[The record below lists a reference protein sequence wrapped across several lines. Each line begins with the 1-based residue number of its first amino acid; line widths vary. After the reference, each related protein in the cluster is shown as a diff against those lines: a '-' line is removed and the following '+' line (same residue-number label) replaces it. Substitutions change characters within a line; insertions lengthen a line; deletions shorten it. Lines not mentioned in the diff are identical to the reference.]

1 MHAFDE
7 FLLKYGYWVL
17 FLNVLA
23 EQIGL
28 PLPALPVFLAM
39 GALAG
44 LGKFSLFTAVAIA
57 ILGALTADLV
67 WYRLGRSRGNSILS
81 LMCRVSLE
89 PDSCVS
95 NTKNIYRKLG
105 AYALLFCKFVPGL
118 NAAAAPLAG
127 LTKMPVY
134 RFVAFDLV
142 GSLVWSGAYLGTGFL
157 FRNQLERVGDL
168 ITRTGARF
176 FVVIAVLLFGYIGWK
191 YYQRRRFLRDLRV
204 ARITPQDLQGMIE
217 AGEDP
222 AIVDL
227 RHLLEVEYEGWKLP
241 GAIQMDLQEI
251 EARHHE
257 IPRDR
262 DVILYCS

>member
-1 MHAFDE
+1 
-7 FLLKYGYWVL
+7 V
-17 FLNVLA
+17 
-23 EQIGL
+23 
-28 PLPALPVFLAM
+28 

-44 LGKFSLFTAVAIA
+44 LGKFSMWAAIAVAIA
-57 ILGALTADLV
+57 GAMISDLV

-81 LMCRVSLE
+81 LMCRISIE

-105 AYALLFCKFVPGL
+105 AYALLFAKFVPGL

-127 LTKMPVY
+127 LTKMPLY
-134 RFVAFDLV
+134 RFAAFDFL
-142 GSLVWSGAYLGTGFL
+142 GAMAWSGAYLLVGFV

-168 ITRTGARF
+168 ITKTGGRSL
-176 FVVIAVLLFGYIGWK
+176 VVIVVLLAAYIGWK
-191 YYQRRRFLRDLRV
+191 YYQRWRFIHGLRV
-204 ARITPQDLQGMIE
+204 ARITPQELRQLIKSGDE
-217 AGEDP
+217 P

-227 RHLLEVEYEGWKLP
+227 RHILEVEYDGWKLP

-251 EARHHE
+251 ETRHHE
-257 IPRDR
+257 IPRDK

>member
-28 PLPALPVFLAM
+28 PIPSLPVFLAV

-44 LGKFSLFTAVAIA
+44 LGKFSMWAAIAVAIA
-57 ILGALTADLV
+57 GAMISDLV

-81 LMCRVSLE
+81 LMCRISIE

-105 AYALLFCKFVPGL
+105 AYALLFAKFVPGL

-127 LTKMPVY
+127 LTKMPLY
-134 RFVAFDLV
+134 RFAAFDFV
-142 GSLVWSGAYLGTGFL
+142 GAMAWSGAYLMVGFV

-168 ITRTGARF
+168 ITKTGGRF
-176 FVVIAVLLFGYIGWK
+176 LVVIVVLLTAYIGWK
-191 YYQRRRFLRDLRV
+191 YYQRWRFIHGLRV
-204 ARITPQDLQGMIE
+204 ARITPEELRQSIE
-217 AGEDP
+217 SGDEP

-227 RHLLEVEYEGWKLP
+227 RHILEVEYDGWKLP
-241 GAIQMDLQEI
+241 GAIQMDFQEI
-251 EARHHE
+251 ETRHHE
-257 IPRDR
+257 IPRDK

>member
-28 PLPALPVFLAM
+28 PIPSLHVFLAV

-44 LGKFSLFTAVAIA
+44 LGKFSLWVAVGVAVA
-57 ILGALTADLV
+57 GAMTSDLV

-81 LMCRVSLE
+81 LMCRISIE

-105 AYALLFCKFVPGL
+105 AYALLFAKFVPGL

-127 LTKMPVY
+127 LTKMPLH

-142 GSLVWSGAYLGTGFL
+142 GAMAWSSAYLLAGFV

-168 ITRTGARF
+168 ITKTGGRF
-176 FVVIAVLLFGYIGWK
+176 LVVIVVLLSAYIGWK
-191 YYQRRRFLRDLRV
+191 SYQRWRFIHELRV
-204 ARITPQDLQGMIE
+204 ARITPEELNKMIVD
-217 AGEDP
+217 GEDP

-227 RHLLEVEYEGWKLP
+227 RHILEVEYDGWKLP

-251 EARHHE
+251 EARNLE
-257 IPRDR
+257 IPRDK

>member
-17 FLNVLA
+17 FLNVLT

-28 PLPALPVFLAM
+28 PVPSLPVFLAM

-44 LGKFSLFTAVAIA
+44 LGNFSIWAAVAVA
-57 ILGALTADLV
+57 VVGAMASDLV

-81 LMCRVSLE
+81 LMCRISLE

-105 AYALLFCKFVPGL
+105 AYALLFAKFVPGL
-118 NAAAAPLAG
+118 NTAAAPLAG
-127 LTKMPVY
+127 LTKMPLY
-134 RFVAFDLV
+134 RFAAFDFV
-142 GSLVWSGAYLGTGFL
+142 GATVWSGAYLMVGYV

-168 ITRTGARF
+168 ITQTGARF
-176 FVVIAVLLFGYIGWK
+176 LVVILVLLAAYVGWK
-191 YYQRRRFLRDLRV
+191 YYQRRRFIQGLRV
-204 ARITPQDLQGMIE
+204 ARITPDELAEMIKS
-217 AGEDP
+217 GEEP

-227 RHLLEVEYEGWKLP
+227 RHILEVEYEGWKLP

-251 EARHHE
+251 EGRHQE